1 VSDDS
6 SGNGHNKSID
16 ARFDPGQ
23 DEEIRSIERRLGLL
37 AAEVRIARES
47 TDIKL
52 AKLAQQGEFIV
63 DFLKAINAKLDRA
76 LNNLDGLDVRNRLSA
91 IESEVLPKP
100 KRVVRAGKK

>member
-6 SGNGHNKSID
+6 NGHNKSID

-76 LNNLDGLDVRNRLSA
+76 LNNLDGHDVRKRLA
-91 IESEVLPKP
+91 VVEDAVAVPVKP
-100 KRVVRAGKK
+100 RRVRAGKR

>member
-1 VSDDS
+1 MSDDS
-6 SGNGHNKSID
+6 NGHRKSID

-52 AKLAQQGEFIV
+52 AKLTQQGEFII

-91 IESEVLPKP
+91 VESVVSEPKP
-100 KRVVRAGKK
+100 RRVRAGKR

>member
-6 SGNGHNKSID
+6 NGHRKSID

-47 TDIKL
+47 TDVKL
-52 AKLAQQGEFIV
+52 AKLTQQGEFIV

-76 LNNLDGLDVRNRLSA
+76 LNNLDGHDTRNRLVALESA
-91 IESEVLPKP
+91 VFEKP
-100 KRVVRAGKK
+100 KRVARAGKK